1 MKQLFLLVLVLL
13 FSLFCVNAKIEI
25 NNMEEYYAIGEEI
38 APTIQ
43 ITYDMGVLA
52 SLSTEIICDEYSR
65 VYFIQPLDLI
75 EDNPVLIKVPPLKVY
90 DKMLGT
96 CIIDVYLDSI
106 LGAKLEK
113 DWTKQF
119 NISTEKRIKE
129 DTIEMYIN
137 ETGDIVIEEIIEE
150 PEEKSSKAWIYALL
164 LVIIILVASY
174 FYIKHKITNQNDFNK
189 GWKI

>member
-174 FYIKHKITNQNDFNK
+174 FYIK
-189 GWKI
+189 